1 MQVQVSSV
9 VFGSLTQELSL
20 PPVTLSLVSERV
32 TVAELIK
39 RTVRKQIN
47 TLVEEELVA
56 SQTVRKILE
65 RQYLTEADVAR
76 QACEGRIRFNDSLQE
91 KYTSID
97 IDREIIRAYRGFE
110 FGAFKVVVDGEMM
123 DDLEDVVTLTPY
135 GKVTFLRLVP
145 LVGG

>member
-9 VFGSLTQELSL
+9 VFGSFTPELSL

-39 RTVRKQIN
+39 RTVRKQVDM
-47 TLVEEELVA
+47 LVEEELVA

-65 RQYLTEADVAR
+65 RQYLTEADVTM
-76 QACEGRIRFNDSLQE
+76 QASEGCIRFNDSLHE
-91 KYTSID
+91 KYTGID
-97 IDREIIRAYRGFE
+97 VDREVVRAYRGFE

-123 DDLEDVVTLTPY
+123 DELEDVVTLTPY
-135 GKVTFLRLVP
+135 AKIRFLRLVP

>member
-9 VFGSLTQELSL
+9 VFGSPTQELSL

-39 RTVRKQIN
+39 RTVRQQIN

-65 RQYLTEADVAR
+65 WQYLTEADVAS
-76 QACEGRIRFNDSLQE
+76 QARDGRIRFNDSVQE
-91 KYTSID
+91 KYTNID

-123 DDLEDVVTLTPY
+123 DDLADVITLTPY
-135 GKVTFLRLVP
+135 AKITFLRLVP